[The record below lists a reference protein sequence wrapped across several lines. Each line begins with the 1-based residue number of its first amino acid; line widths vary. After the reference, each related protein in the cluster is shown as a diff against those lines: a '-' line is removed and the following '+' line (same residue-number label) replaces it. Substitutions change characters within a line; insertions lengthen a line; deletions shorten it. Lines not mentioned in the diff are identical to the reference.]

1 MKRLVLAAA
10 LVLALAACG
19 GGGSHAANPDIAKI
33 TQVYTSFF
41 SSKAP
46 VASKP
51 ALVQDGAAFKSAILA
66 LSANPLASNSSAK
79 VSKVTMNG
87 SSKATVVF
95 SIYLGS
101 SPVLK
106 DQKGQ
111 ALKLN
116 GKWVIASATLCRLVM
131 LEGASTPAC
140 AP

>member
-1 MKRLVLAAA
+1 MKRLVLAGA

-19 GGGSHAANPDIAKI
+19 GGGSPANPDVAKI

-46 VASKP
+46 AASKP
-51 ALVQDGAAFKSAILA
+51 ALVQNGASFKSAIFA
-66 LSANPLASNSSAK
+66 LSSNPLASNTSAK
-79 VSKVTMNG
+79 VSKVTLQG

-95 SIYLGS
+95 SINIGS
-101 SPVLK
+101 TPMLK
-106 DQKGQ
+106 NQKGQ

-116 GKWVIASATLCRLVM
+116 GKWVIASATLCQLVM

-140 AP
+140 LP